1 FHSGRL
7 IRLVDHQLDYLA
19 YHTQD
24 TQSLGDPMEDL
35 FTWIM
40 ASAAVGLKRPK
51 RPLTGA
57 MAQYSAAHDSLQD
70 GALGANKIP
79 DELLKDPVQRK
90 KSLKPGGLTKSEK
103 QKYRSGHVGVFQELA
118 VAHWWDDDQHLKDL
132 AGFFLQA
139 EIADWGEFTLDA
151 NDKVTKADGFPEHRG
166 NSARFARLLAFY
178 KALIT

>member
-1 FHSGRL
+1 
-7 IRLVDHQLDYLA
+7 
-19 YHTQD
+19 
-24 TQSLGDPMEDL
+24 
-35 FTWIM
+35 
-40 ASAAVGLKRPK
+40 
-51 RPLTGA
+51 